1 MITRIPAPPNAPEWF
16 VKWLNELNRVNAD
29 TVNRSQG
36 KTNPSSNIQNFT
48 VDTNFTT
55 DGSGDIQPINILN
68 KLPVNARNV
77 LLGKISRLDGVA
89 IAGTPQIVWAMNGKN
104 ITISSIGGLANN
116 TSYSVT
122 FNINL

>member
-16 VKWLNELNRVNAD
+16 KQWLNEFNRQNSN
-29 TVNRSQG
+29 TVNQSQG
-36 KTNPSSNIQNFT
+36 KTNPTSNIQNFT
-48 VDTNFTT
+48 VDTVFTT
-55 DGSGDIQPINILN
+55 DGSGDILPINILN
-68 KLPVNARNV
+68 RLPVNAKNV
-77 LLGKISRLDGVA
+77 LLGRIARNDGVA

-116 TSYSVT
+116 TTYSAT